1 MMKKLILLSVLAFV
15 ISSCGYEI
23 RKKPEP
29 PKPKL
34 TKEQIRKQEYE
45 QRLKDYD
52 VQFLF
57 ECNGVKVYRF
67 MDDARQLH
75 HATEEEKQLLFDKM
89 KEQCLRWNAEEKRV
103 EHIRWRAKK
112 GERYY
117 SINCIMESIIRFIE
131 SGDICDNG
139 LWNALVYFRTE
150 EQAKEAVKR
159 VKETLRQY
167 HEEIGG

>member
-1 MMKKLILLSVLAFV
+1 MKKLILLSVLAFAV
-15 ISSCGYEI
+15 TFCGYEI

-67 MDDARQLH
+67 HDRGKGVYFTDANGMTKYQYTTRTGKFGHQIH
-75 HATEEEKQLLFDKM
+75 
-89 KEQCLRWNAEEKRV
+89 RV
-103 EHIRWRAKK
+103 Q
-112 GERYY
+112 
-117 SINCIMESIIRFIE
+117 SINTR
-131 SGDICDNG
+131 
-139 LWNALVYFRTE
+139 R
-150 EQAKEAVKR
+150 
-159 VKETLRQY
+159 
-167 HEEIGG
+167 